1 MFILL
6 LICYIVSFLVILG
19 YFHKEFKKG
28 QRIGFALLTNFF
40 AGLIAITVTVVIM
53 ALFAHD
59 ATSTITR
66 PVKPT
71 IHLVTATQVLKPG
84 NHIKNIDSEG
94 YLTTGDAT
102 KKVTVKINGDGDT
115 IANISYTEQHTDKK
129 VFGLTLQKDSEK
141 PKAMAIINTKQA
153 NNSLK
158 HFFD

>member
-40 AGLIAITVTVVIM
+40 VGLIAITVTVIIM
-53 ALFAHD
+53 ALFARD

-71 IHLVTATQVLKPG
+71 VRLVTATQVLKPG
-84 NHIKNIDSEG
+84 DHIKNVDTEG
-94 YLTTGDAT
+94 YLTTGDAV
-102 KKVTVKINGDGDT
+102 KKVTVKVKGDGDT
-115 IANISYTEQHTDKK
+115 IKNITYAEQHTDKK

>member
-1 MFILL
+1 MLILL

-40 AGLIAITVTVVIM
+40 AGLIAVTVTVVII
-53 ALFAHD
+53 ALFTYD

-71 IHLVTATQVLKPG
+71 VNLVTATQVLKPG
-84 NHIKNIDSEG
+84 DHIKNVDTEG

-102 KKVTVKINGDGDT
+102 KKVSVKVKGDGDT
-115 IANISYTEQHTDKK
+115 IASISYAEQHTDKK
-129 VFGLTLQKDSEK
+129 FFGLTLQKDVKK
-141 PKAMAIINTKQA
+141 PKNIAIINTKQT

>member
-53 ALFAHD
+53 VLFAHD

-84 NHIKNIDSEG
+84 DHIKSVDSEG

-102 KKVTVKINGDGDT
+102 KKVSVKVKGDGDT
-115 IANISYTEQHTDKK
+115 IASIAYTEQHTDKK
-129 VFGLTLQKDSEK
+129 IFGLTLQKTSK
-141 PKAMAIINTKQA
+141 NLKA
-153 NNSLK
+153 LLL
-158 HFFD
+158 

>member
-1 MFILL
+1 MFIIL
-6 LICYIVSFLVILG
+6 LICYIVSFLVILS

-59 ATSTITR
+59 TTSTITR

-84 NHIKNIDSEG
+84 DHIKNIDTEG
-94 YLTTGDAT
+94 YLTTDNAT
-102 KKVTVKINGDGDT
+102 KKVDVKVKGDGDT
-115 IANISYTEQHTDKK
+115 IKDITYAEEHTDKK
-129 VFGLTLQKDSEK
+129 FFGLTLQKDIKK
-141 PKAMAIINTKQA
+141 PKAIAIINTKQT

>member
-19 YFHKEFKKG
+19 RFHKEFKKG

-53 ALFAHD
+53 ALFAYD
-59 ATSTITR
+59 TTSTVTR
-66 PVKPT
+66 PVKST
-71 IHLVTATQVLKPG
+71 VYLVTATQVLKPG
-84 NHIKNIDSEG
+84 DHIKNIDTEG
-94 YLTTGDAT
+94 YLTTDNAT
-102 KKVTVKINGDGDT
+102 KKVDVNVKGDGDT
-115 IANISYTEQHTDKK
+115 ITNISYSEQHTNKK
-129 VFGLTLQKDSEK
+129 FFGLMLQKDIKE
-141 PKAMAIINTKQA
+141 PKAIAIINTKQA

>member
-1 MFILL
+1 MLTLL
-6 LICYIVSFLVILG
+6 LICHIVSFLVLLG
-19 YFHKEFKKG
+19 YFYKQFDSKLSA
-28 QRIGFALLTNFF
+28 ILLANLFGLLVGVILFSISAAFF
-40 AGLIAITVTVVIM
+40 AY
-53 ALFAHD
+53 D

-71 IHLVTATQVLKPG
+71 VRLVTATQVLKPG
-84 NHIKNIDSEG
+84 DHIKSVDAEG

-102 KKVTVKINGDGDT
+102 KKVSVKVKGDGDT
-115 IANISYTEQHTDKK
+115 VTNITYAEQHTNKK

>member
-1 MFILL
+1 MLTLL

-19 YFHKEFKKG
+19 RFHKEFKNG
-28 QRIGFALLTNFF
+28 QRLGFILLTNFF
-40 AGLIAITVTVVIM
+40 AGLIGLTITVVIV
-53 ALFAHD
+53 ALFAYD
-59 ATSTITR
+59 ATSTVTR

-71 IHLVTATQVLKPG
+71 VSLVTATQVLKPG
-84 NHIKNIDSEG
+84 NHIKNIDTEG

-115 IANISYTEQHTDKK
+115 IANISYAEQHTNKK

>member
-1 MFILL
+1 MFTLFSICYLITILL
-6 LICYIVSFLVILG
+6 IFG
-19 YFHKEFKKG
+19 HFHKEFKKG

-40 AGLIAITVTVVIM
+40 AGLIAITVTVVII

-66 PVKPT
+66 PVRPT
-71 IHLVTATQVLKPG
+71 VRLVTATQILKPG
-84 NHIKNIDSEG
+84 DHIKSIDSEG

-102 KKVTVKINGDGDT
+102 KKVSVKVKGDGDT
-115 IANISYTEQHTDKK
+115 IASIAYAEQHTDKK
-129 VFGLTLQKDSEK
+129 VFELTLQKDSEK

-153 NNSLK
+153 NKSLK

>member
-40 AGLIAITVTVVIM
+40 AGLIGLTITVVIV
-53 ALFAHD
+53 ALFSYD
-59 ATSTITR
+59 ATSTINK
-66 PVKPT
+66 PIKPT
-71 IHLVTATQVLKPG
+71 ISLVTATQVLKPG
-84 NHIKNIDSEG
+84 NHIKNIDTEG

-129 VFGLTLQKDSEK
+129 VFGLTLQKDIKK
-141 PKAMAIINTKQA
+141 PKSIAIVNTKQA

>member
-1 MFILL
+1 MLTLL

-19 YFHKEFKKG
+19 RFHKEFKNG
-28 QRIGFALLTNFF
+28 QRLGFILLTNFF
-40 AGLIAITVTVVIM
+40 AGLIAATVTVVIM

-59 ATSTITR
+59 ATSTINK
-66 PVKPT
+66 PIKPT
-71 IHLVTATQVLKPG
+71 VRLVTATQVLKPG
-84 NHIKNIDSEG
+84 DHIKNVDSEG
-94 YLTTGDAT
+94 YLTTGDAV

-115 IANISYTEQHTDKK
+115 IANISYAEQHTDKK

>member
-28 QRIGFALLTNFF
+28 QRIGFALLTNLF

-71 IHLVTATQVLKPG
+71 VRLVTATQVLKPG
-84 NHIKNIDSEG
+84 DHIKSVDSEG

-102 KKVTVKINGDGDT
+102 KRVDVKVKGDGDT
-115 IANISYTEQHTDKK
+115 IKNITYAEQHTDKK

>member
-1 MFILL
+1 MLILL
-6 LICYIVSFLVILG
+6 LICHIISFLVILG

-40 AGLIAITVTVVIM
+40 AELIGLTITVVIV
-53 ALFAHD
+53 ALFSYD
-59 ATSTITR
+59 ATSTINK
-66 PVKPT
+66 PIKPT
-71 IHLVTATQVLKPG
+71 VRLVTATQVLKPG
-84 NHIKNIDSEG
+84 DRIKNIDSEG
-94 YLTTGDAT
+94 YLATGDAT

-115 IANISYTEQHTDKK
+115 IANISYAEQHTDKK
-129 VFGLTLQKDSEK
+129 VFDLTLQKDSEK

>member
-1 MFILL
+1 MLTLL

-19 YFHKEFKKG
+19 HFHKEFKNG
-28 QRIGFALLTNFF
+28 QRLGFILLTNFF
-40 AGLIAITVTVVIM
+40 AGLIAATVTIVII
-53 ALFAHD
+53 ALFARD
-59 ATSTITR
+59 TTSTINR

-71 IHLVTATQVLKPG
+71 VRLVTATQVLKPSD
-84 NHIKNIDSEG
+84 HIKNVDSEG

-102 KKVTVKINGDGDT
+102 KKVSVKVKGDGDT
-115 IANISYTEQHTDKK
+115 IASIAYAEQHTDKK
-129 VFGLTLQKDSEK
+129 VFELTLQKDIKK

>member
-1 MFILL
+1 MLILL

-40 AGLIAITVTVVIM
+40 AGLIGLTITVVIV

-59 ATSTITR
+59 ATSTITK
-66 PVKPT
+66 PIKPT
-71 IHLVTATQVLKPG
+71 VRLVTATQVLKPDD
-84 NHIKNIDSEG
+84 HIKSVDSEG
-94 YLTTGDAT
+94 YLTTGDAV

-115 IANISYTEQHTDKK
+115 IASISYAEQHTDKK

>member
-53 ALFAHD
+53 ALFAYD
-59 ATSTITR
+59 ATSTINK
-66 PVKPT
+66 PIKPT
-71 IHLVTATQVLKPG
+71 VRLVTATQVLKPG
-84 NHIKNIDSEG
+84 DHIKSVDSEG
-94 YLTTGDAT
+94 YLTTGNAV

-115 IANISYTEQHTDKK
+115 IANISYAEQHTDKK
-129 VFGLTLQKDSEK
+129 VFELTLQKDSEK